1 MTGGASPPSAFDP
14 VHVPVRSGFDP
25 FRLCVYTT
33 IGLLA
38 WLLTPALI
46 VVAFSGTAL
55 AAYARA
61 RRGGL
66 IRSRC
71 KLGDTRLVMAYL
83 AAAFALGVWGTAR
96 AIATLM

>member
-1 MTGGASPPSAFDP
+1 MSGRASPPSAFDP
-14 VHVPVRSGFDP
+14 VPTPAQAVFDP

-55 AAYARA
+55 VAYHRA
-61 RRGGL
+61 RRAGL
-66 IRSRC
+66 ARSRC
-71 KLGDTRLVMAYL
+71 KLGDTRLVMGYL
-83 AAAFALGVWGTAR
+83 ALAFVGGVYGVTR
-96 AIATLM
+96 LVATLI